1 MEFMSHILI
10 NLSRDMTKILSH
22 AYWLTFANQPFKV
35 QSQIQFFRAV
45 LTFILAVNHDRF
57 KLLIKEFDEL
67 INLSID
73 DINPHTYQQLDEKYT
88 KQVEKTLLKARFEP
102 SIFRRKK
109 CYLASW
115 NIIDHFFQCMPNHH
129 SNLNHNFLF
138 IYFYIFKYIFILNP
152 LSN

>member
-1 MEFMSHILI
+1 MESMSHILI

-22 AYWLTFANQPFKV
+22 ACWLTFANQPFKV
-35 QSQIQFFRAV
+35 QSQIQFFWTV

-88 KQVEKTLLKARFEP
+88 KQVKKLCYKTLLTLSFLVFE
-102 SIFRRKK
+102 KK
-109 CYLASW
+109 LV
-115 NIIDHFFQCMPNHH
+115 
-129 SNLNHNFLF
+129 
-138 IYFYIFKYIFILNP
+138 
-152 LSN
+152 LSLSLIVGGA